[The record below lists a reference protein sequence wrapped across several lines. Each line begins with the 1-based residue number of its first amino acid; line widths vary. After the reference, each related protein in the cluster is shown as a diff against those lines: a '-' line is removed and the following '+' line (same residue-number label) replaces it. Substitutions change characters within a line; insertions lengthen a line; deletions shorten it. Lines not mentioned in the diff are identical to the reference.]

1 MHSGEE
7 VCRRSKGC
15 SGEVKKERQ
24 NSVLDVLGV
33 HCSVLDLQ
41 VCSLSWQLNIY
52 DLNSGE
58 MLGLKI
64 VLHQIM
70 LTFCVE

>member
-41 VCSLSWQLNIY
+41 VCSLSWQLNI
-52 DLNSGE
+52 
-58 MLGLKI
+58 
-64 VLHQIM
+64 
-70 LTFCVE
+70 